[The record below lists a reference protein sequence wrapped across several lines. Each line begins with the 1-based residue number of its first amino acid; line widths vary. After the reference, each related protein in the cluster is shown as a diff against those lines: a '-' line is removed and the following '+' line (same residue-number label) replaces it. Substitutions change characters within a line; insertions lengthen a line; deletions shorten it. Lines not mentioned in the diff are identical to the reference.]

1 MRSGSVLKR
10 FIGAAMCG
18 ALVMAGI
25 SGCRIQYVE
34 DETASEETA
43 AESMEEDR
51 QVDINLWYSDEIYSD
66 YLSMCAAQYENAN
79 KMSISIL
86 NIYLR
91 QIICPH
97 LPQKR

>member
-1 MRSGSVLKR
+1 MRLGSVLKR
-10 FIGAAMCG
+10 FIGAVMCG

-43 AESMEEDR
+43 AGSMEEDR

-66 YLSMCAAQYENAN
+66 YLSMCAAQYL
-79 KMSISIL
+79 SLIHI
-86 NIYLR
+86 
-91 QIICPH
+91 
-97 LPQKR
+97 

>member
-34 DETASEETA
+34 DETASEETTA
-43 AESMEEDR
+43 GSMEEDR
-51 QVDINLWYSDEIYSD
+51 QVDINLWYSDWLLYTSD
-66 YLSMCAAQYENAN
+66 AADEEGSVGIGGGRGFL
-79 KMSISIL
+79 KK
-86 NIYLR
+86 
-91 QIICPH
+91 
-97 LPQKR
+97 KRRG

>member
-34 DETASEETA
+34 DETASEETTA
-43 AESMEEDR
+43 GSMEVL
-51 QVDINLWYSDEIYSD
+51 QS
-66 YLSMCAAQYENAN
+66 
-79 KMSISIL
+79 
-86 NIYLR
+86 
-91 QIICPH
+91 
-97 LPQKR
+97 